1 MSSKRYLRGR
11 AWDAERRALS
21 LENQLSETRA
31 RYETALRQLATH
43 HGFRDAYVRTYTDW
57 DGRTREFFDTDALI
71 ADLETIDKAT
81 SADEAR
87 KRLGIA
93 KESTNG

>member
-1 MSSKRYLRGR
+1 MSSKRELRGR

-21 LENQLSETRA
+21 AENQLSDTRA
-31 RYETALRQLATH
+31 RYENALVQVATH

-57 DGRTREFFDTDALI
+57 HGRMRESFDTDALI

-81 SADEAR
+81 AADEAR

-93 KESTNG
+93 KESTDG